1 MRKKPRSVAKVDICF
16 NMAKFCY
23 LFLPLHQ
30 HRSPNCE
37 SQILNPMK
45 SSKTSSSHNP
55 FAYKARASK
64 KKKPS
69 GKRIGKSKAAK
80 ADNQLNRRVR

>member
-1 MRKKPRSVAKVDICF
+1 
-16 NMAKFCY
+16 
-23 LFLPLHQ
+23 
-30 HRSPNCE
+30 
-37 SQILNPMK
+37 MK
-45 SSKTSSSHNP
+45 SSQTSSHNP

-64 KKKPS
+64 KKKAS